1 MPHGTVSSVSAAN
14 RTGSDTRHPLEAVSD
29 RSAAEGA
36 YARLKSRGLTEGTIV
51 ADKSP
56 KKSTPKTAASKS
68 LKEKRAE
75 KKDKAA
81 SKSKD

>member
-1 MPHGTVSSVSAAN
+1 
-14 RTGSDTRHPLEAVSD
+14 
-29 RSAAEGA
+29 
-36 YARLKSRGLTEGTIV
+36 V